1 MPKNI
6 PIWIPTVIGGM
17 ILSFS
22 SLRVRWQSIFPTRP
36 TLCKTTTSQPLGSA
50 LDPKSFFGHR
60 NKHPRWTFLGL
71 RTPDPDGFF
80 FRAKTILEG
89 SKLENSG
96 FKKTWLGWTP
106 LCNRKPGGSLG
117 WWDDINGV
125 YVGRSSLKDTL
136 KTMNLFGRNPIDCHW
151 PPGCGGLNPTAKF
164 WKKCKTW
171 DRTIMTN
178 HSVAS
183 PCCPCRPFGGQGW
196 KYRSGNTNPGGGG
209 SFAWPRWLG
218 GLGGTIAWPICWL
231 EGVAVVSAASSLR
244 SSKSMIAMWLLRKKP
259 DEMPKVLKNM
269 ENHSVRNASSFSVSQ
284 KAEKY
289 LGKEVQMSK
298 QAECHCH
305 DRATGT
311 RSNSIKPWNILK
323 KFKMK

>member
-22 SLRVRWQSIFPTRP
+22 SSKVRWQSIFPTRP

-60 NKHPRWTFLGL
+60 NKHPRWPFLGL

-80 FRAKTILEG
+80 NSRKNDPWRIQIG
-89 SKLENSG
+89 KLG
-96 FKKTWLGWTP
+96 
-106 LCNRKPGGSLG
+106 
-117 WWDDINGV
+117 IQ
-125 YVGRSSLKDTL
+125 KDL
-136 KTMNLFGRNPIDCHW
+136 V
-151 PPGCGGLNPTAKF
+151 GLNPFLQSETRGIIGMMGWHQWGLCWKIILKKHLKNHDFF
-164 WKKCKTW
+164 WKKSYRLSLTTWVWGVKPNSKILKKCKTW

-209 SFAWPRWLG
+209 SFAW

-298 QAECHCH
+298 QAAECHCH

-311 RSNSIKPWNILK
+311 RSNSIKPWNIFK
-323 KFKMK
+323 KIKMK